1 MYLTRCKDQK
11 SETRDE
17 FYARWAEHYYP
28 PSREVGK
35 AMLDL
40 ISRLRSLPDERPVF
54 GRTSLHRLG
63 LLAEDTSES
72 PWFVIISA
80 NDKQNYFVEYL
91 MTKALAPWRN
101 AYVRGEAHS
110 EDEAVKMILIAMER
124 SEGWVKR

>member
-1 MYLTRCKDQK
+1 
-11 SETRDE
+11 
-17 FYARWAEHYYP
+17 
-28 PSREVGK
+28 
-35 AMLDL
+35 MLDL

-54 GRTSLHRLG
+54 GKTSLHRLG

-91 MTKALAPWRN
+91 MPKTLAPWRN
-101 AYVRGEAHS
+101 AYVQGPAGS

-124 SEGWVKR
+124 SEGWVK